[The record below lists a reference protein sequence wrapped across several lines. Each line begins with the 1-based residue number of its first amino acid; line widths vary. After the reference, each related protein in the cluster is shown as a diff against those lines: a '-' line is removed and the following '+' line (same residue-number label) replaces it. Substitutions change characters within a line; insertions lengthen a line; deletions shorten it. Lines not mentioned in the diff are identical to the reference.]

1 MKAGLAFAGFL
12 KVLRQFCE
20 VIGMGISWEKVE
32 PDILRLWD
40 YIREVKPIDLLA
52 ALHCWYGAYNLEVI
66 RSVNGHFEWADVVF
80 Q

>member
-12 KVLRQFCE
+12 KILRQFCE
-20 VIGMGISWEKVE
+20 VIGMGISGEKVE

-40 YIREVKPIDLLA
+40 YIREVKAIDLLA
-52 ALHCWYGAYNLEVI
+52 ALHCCYGACNLEVGG
-66 RSVNGHFEWADVVF
+66 SVNGHFEWADVVL

>member
-20 VIGMGISWEKVE
+20 VIGMGINREKVE

-40 YIREVKPIDLLA
+40 YIREVKAIDLLA
-52 ALHCWYGAYNLEVI
+52 ALHCWYGACNLEVVG
-66 RSVNGHFEWADVVF
+66 SVNGHFEWADIVL

>member
-20 VIGMGISWEKVE
+20 VIGMGISREKVE

-40 YIREVKPIDLLA
+40 YIREVKAIDLLA
-52 ALHCWYGAYNLEVI
+52 ALHCWNGACNLEVVG
-66 RSVNGHFEWADVVF
+66 SVNGYFEWADIVL